1 MVDAGGLNPPG
12 QKWLC
17 GFDSRPG
24 HSDRMNPMTLGI
36 DDHRTAAQVRAAL
49 DAALDDMIVDLEKFV
64 NVESPSLEQECLD
77 RSAHFLADLMTRV
90 LGRPPTIIQS
100 DRGPHVHWK
109 GSNDTKVLVVG
120 HHDTVFPLGTVAQR
134 RFAREGNIGRGPG
147 IFDMKAGIVQAIYGI
162 AAVKEWYH
170 TEILIT
176 ADEEVGSHAS
186 RSLLEERARAAGA
199 VLVLEP
205 SADGGALKT
214 ARKGTGTF
222 TITITGRASHAG
234 LEPEKGVNALVELSA
249 QIPRIVAM
257 ANPALGTTVTP
268 TVAKAGTADNV
279 VPDSATI
286 AVDVRC
292 VVPEEKERLEREMSQ
307 LTATLAGARV
317 EVSGGMNRPPMHES
331 MTSELFSVA
340 QRVADEYGIA
350 NLQGVAVGGGSDG
363 NITAAAGVRTL
374 DGLGAVGSG
383 AHAITEQVRLDLMP
397 ERAALVA
404 GLVQAIVNA

>member
-1 MVDAGGLNPPG
+1 MAL
-12 QKWLC
+12 
-17 GFDSRPG
+17 R
-24 HSDRMNPMTLGI
+24 I
-36 DDHRTAAQVRAAL
+36 DDHRTAAQVRAHL
-49 DAALDDMIVDLEKFV
+49 DAQRDAMIADLEQFV
-64 NVESPSLEQECLD
+64 NIESPSLELDCLE

-90 LGRPPTIIQS
+90 LGSAPTLVMS

-109 GSNDTKVLVVG
+109 GGNDTKVLVVG
-120 HHDTVFPLGTVAQR
+120 HHDTVFPRGTVAR
-134 RFAREGNIGRGPG
+134 RPFSREGNVGRGPG

-186 RSLLEERARAAGA
+186 RALLVERANATGA

-205 SADGGALKT
+205 SADGGALKI

-222 TITITGRASHAG
+222 IVDITGRASHAG
-234 LEPEKGVNALVELSA
+234 LEPEKGINALVELA
-249 QIPRIVAM
+249 TQVPLIA
-257 ANPALGTTVTP
+257 ALARPEIGTTVTP

-279 VPDSATI
+279 VPDAASI

-292 VVPEEKERLEREMSQ
+292 VVPEEAERLERAMGE
-307 LTATLAGARV
+307 LVAKLPGATVR
-317 EVSGGMNRPPMHES
+317 VSGGLNRPPLHES
-331 MTSELFSVA
+331 MTKELFGVA
-340 QRVADEYGIA
+340 QKVAVEYGIKD
-350 NLQGVAVGGGSDG
+350 LQGVAVGGGSDG

-374 DGLGAVGSG
+374 DGLGAVGAG
-383 AHAITEQVRLDLMP
+383 AHADSEHVRLDAMP

-404 GLVQAIVNA
+404 GLVQSIVNG

>member
-1 MVDAGGLNPPG
+1 
-12 QKWLC
+12 
-17 GFDSRPG
+17 
-24 HSDRMNPMTLGI
+24 MTLGI
-36 DDHRTAAQVRAAL
+36 DDHRTAAQVRATLAAQY
-49 DAALDDMIVDLEKFV
+49 DAMVADLERFV
-64 NVESPSLEQECLD
+64 NIESPSLEHECLT
-77 RSAHFLADLMTRV
+77 RSAQFLADIMTRV
-90 LGRPPTIIQS
+90 LGSPPVLVAS

-109 GSNDTKVLVVG
+109 GSDDTKVLIVG
-120 HHDTVFPLGTVAQR
+120 HHDTVFPLGTVAR
-134 RFAREGNIGRGPG
+134 RPFTREGDIGRGPG
-147 IFDMKAGIVQAIYGI
+147 IFDMKAGIIQAIYGV

-186 RSLLEERARAAGA
+186 RALLEERARATGA

-205 SADGGALKT
+205 SADGGALKI

-222 TITITGRASHAG
+222 NVTITGRASHAG
-234 LEPEKGVNALVELSA
+234 LEPEKGINALVELAA
-249 QIPRIVAM
+249 QVPRIVAI
-257 ANPALGTTVTP
+257 ARPEVGTTVTP

-292 VVPEEKERLEREMSQ
+292 VIPEEKDRLEAEMSR

-331 MTSELFSVA
+331 MTTELFAIA
-340 QRVADEYGIA
+340 QKVADDYGITG
-350 NLQGVAVGGGSDG
+350 LRGVAVGGGSDG
-363 NITAAAGVRTL
+363 NLTAAVGVRTL
-374 DGLGAVGSG
+374 DGLGAVGAG
-383 AHAITEQVRLDLMP
+383 AHAETEHVQLDAMP

-404 GLVQAIVNA
+404 GLVQSIVNG

>member
-1 MVDAGGLNPPG
+1 
-12 QKWLC
+12 
-17 GFDSRPG
+17 
-24 HSDRMNPMTLGI
+24 MTLGI
-36 DDHRTAAQVRAAL
+36 DDHRTAAQVRATLAAQF
-49 DAALDDMIVDLEKFV
+49 DAMVADLERFV
-64 NVESPSLEQECLD
+64 NIESPSLEHECLA
-77 RSAHFLADLMTRV
+77 RSAQFLADLMTRV
-90 LGRPPTIIQS
+90 LGSPPVLVAS

-109 GSNDTKVLVVG
+109 GSDDTKVLIVG
-120 HHDTVFPLGTVAQR
+120 HHDTVFPLGTVAR
-134 RFAREGNIGRGPG
+134 RPFAREGNIGRGPG
-147 IFDMKAGIVQAIYGI
+147 IFDMKAGIIQAIYGV

-186 RSLLEERARAAGA
+186 RALLEERARATGA

-205 SADGGALKT
+205 SADGGALKI

-222 TITITGRASHAG
+222 NVTITGRASHAG
-234 LEPEKGVNALVELSA
+234 LEPEKGINALVELAA
-249 QIPRIVAM
+249 QVPRIVAI
-257 ANPALGTTVTP
+257 ARPEVGTTVTP

-292 VVPEEKERLEREMSQ
+292 VIPEEKDRLEAEMSR

-331 MTSELFSVA
+331 MTKELFA
-340 QRVADEYGIA
+340 IAEKVADDYGISG
-350 NLQGVAVGGGSDG
+350 LRGVAVGGGSDG
-363 NITAAAGVRTL
+363 NLTAAVGVRTL
-374 DGLGAVGSG
+374 DGLGAVGAG
-383 AHAITEQVRLDLMP
+383 AHAETEHVQLDAMP

-404 GLVQAIVNA
+404 GLVQSIVNG

>member
-1 MVDAGGLNPPG
+1 MP
-12 QKWLC
+12 
-17 GFDSRPG
+17 
-24 HSDRMNPMTLGI
+24 LGEN
-36 DDHRTAAQVRAAL
+36 DQRGAAEVRAAL
-49 DAALDDMIVDLEKFV
+49 NAQRDAMIVDLEKFV
-64 NVESPSLEQECLD
+64 NVESPSLERECLE

-90 LGRPPTIIQS
+90 LGKPPTIVDS
-100 DRGPHVHWK
+100 ERGPHVHWK
-109 GSNDTKVLVVG
+109 GSNDTKVLIVG
-120 HHDTVFPLGTVAQR
+120 HHDTVFPLGTVAR
-134 RFAREGNIGRGPG
+134 RSFSREGNIGRGPG
-147 IFDMKAGIVQAIYGI
+147 IFDMKAGIVQAIYGV

-186 RSLLEERARAAGA
+186 RALLEERAKAAGA

-205 SADGGALKT
+205 SADGGALKI

-222 TITITGRASHAG
+222 NVSITGRAAHAG
-234 LEPEKGVNALVELSA
+234 LEPEKGINALVELAA
-249 QIPRIVAM
+249 QVPRIA
-257 ANPALGTTVTP
+257 ALAKPELGTTVTP

-292 VVPEEKERLEREMSQ
+292 VIPEEKDRLEREMSR

-317 EVSGGMNRPPMHES
+317 EVSGGMNRPPLHES
-331 MTSELFSVA
+331 MTKELFAVA
-340 QRVADEYGIA
+340 EKVARDYGIVG
-350 NLQGVAVGGGSDG
+350 LQGVAVGGGSDG

-374 DGLGAVGSG
+374 DGLGAVGAG
-383 AHAITEQVRLDLMP
+383 AHAETEHVRLDLMP

>member
-1 MVDAGGLNPPG
+1 
-12 QKWLC
+12 
-17 GFDSRPG
+17 
-24 HSDRMNPMTLGI
+24 MTLGI
-36 DDHRTAAQVRAAL
+36 DDHRTAAQVRATLAAQY
-49 DAALDDMIVDLEKFV
+49 DAMVADLERFV
-64 NVESPSLEQECLD
+64 NIESPSLEHECLA
-77 RSAHFLADLMTRV
+77 RSAEFLADLMTRV
-90 LGRPPTIIQS
+90 LGSPPVLVAS

-109 GSNDTKVLVVG
+109 GSDDTKVLIVG
-120 HHDTVFPLGTVAQR
+120 HHDTVFPLGTVAR
-134 RFAREGNIGRGPG
+134 RPFTREGNIGRGPG
-147 IFDMKAGIVQAIYGI
+147 IFDMKAGIIQAIYGV

-186 RSLLEERARAAGA
+186 RALLEERARATGA

-205 SADGGALKT
+205 SADGGALKI

-222 TITITGRASHAG
+222 NVTITGRASHAG
-234 LEPEKGVNALVELSA
+234 LEPEKGINALVELAA
-249 QIPRIVAM
+249 QVPRIVAI
-257 ANPALGTTVTP
+257 ARPEVGTTVTP

-292 VVPEEKERLEREMSQ
+292 VIPEEKDRLDAEMSR

-331 MTSELFSVA
+331 MTKELFAIAESVA
-340 QRVADEYGIA
+340 DDYGITG
-350 NLQGVAVGGGSDG
+350 LRGVAVGGGSDG
-363 NITAAAGVRTL
+363 NLTAAVGVRTL
-374 DGLGAVGSG
+374 DGLGAVGAG
-383 AHAITEQVRLDLMP
+383 AHAETEHVQLDAMP

-404 GLVQAIVNA
+404 GLVQSIVNG

>member
-1 MVDAGGLNPPG
+1 
-12 QKWLC
+12 
-17 GFDSRPG
+17 
-24 HSDRMNPMTLGI
+24 MTLGI
-36 DDHRTAAQVRAAL
+36 DDHRTAAQVRATLAAQY
-49 DAALDDMIVDLEKFV
+49 DAMVADLERFV
-64 NVESPSLEQECLD
+64 NIESPSLEHECLT
-77 RSAHFLADLMTRV
+77 RSAQFLADVMTRV
-90 LGRPPTIIQS
+90 LGSPPVLVAS

-109 GSNDTKVLVVG
+109 GSDDTKVLIVG
-120 HHDTVFPLGTVAQR
+120 HHDTVFPLGTVAR
-134 RFAREGNIGRGPG
+134 RPFTREGNIGRGPG
-147 IFDMKAGIVQAIYGI
+147 IFDMKAGIIQAIYGV

-186 RSLLEERARAAGA
+186 RALLEERARATGA

-205 SADGGALKT
+205 SADGGALKI

-222 TITITGRASHAG
+222 NVTITGRASHAG
-234 LEPEKGVNALVELSA
+234 LEPEKGINALVELAA
-249 QIPRIVAM
+249 QVPRIVAI
-257 ANPALGTTVTP
+257 ARPEVGTTVTP

-292 VVPEEKERLEREMSQ
+292 VIPEEKDRLEAEMSR

-331 MTSELFSVA
+331 MTTELFAIA
-340 QRVADEYGIA
+340 QKVADDYGITG
-350 NLQGVAVGGGSDG
+350 LRGVAVGGGSDG
-363 NITAAAGVRTL
+363 NLTAAVGVRTL
-374 DGLGAVGSG
+374 DGLGAVGAG
-383 AHAITEQVRLDLMP
+383 AHAETEHVQLDAMP

-404 GLVQAIVNA
+404 GLVQSIVNG